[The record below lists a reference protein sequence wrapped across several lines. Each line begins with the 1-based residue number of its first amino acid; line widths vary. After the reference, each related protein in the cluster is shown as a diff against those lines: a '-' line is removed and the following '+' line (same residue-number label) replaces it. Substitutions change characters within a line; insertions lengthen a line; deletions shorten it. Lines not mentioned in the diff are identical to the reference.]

1 FLILFQVPDEL
12 VEHYLAKSG
21 FQCPDVRLIRLVAVA
36 TQKFITEVA
45 TDSLQSNILVIIGTL
60 FGIPG
65 KSKDHKFA
73 RRDLKYL
80 REEKDLRWVPE
91 LEVQELE
98 DGSEEFP
105 TSMLWMNDD
114 EIEP

>member
-1 FLILFQVPDEL
+1 MKVRFEPSTVRRPTLPLPLRFELCSAFASTLRQPSGLFLFTAFIILNL
-12 VEHYLAKSG
+12 
-21 FQCPDVRLIRLVAVA
+21 
-36 TQKFITEVA
+36 
-45 TDSLQSNILVIIGTL
+45 SNILVIIGTL
-60 FGIPG
+60 LGIPG
-65 KSKDHKFA
+65 KSKDHKSA

>member
-1 FLILFQVPDEL
+1 MKVRFEPSTVRRPTLPLPLRFEL
-12 VEHYLAKSG
+12 CSAFAS
-21 FQCPDVRLIRLVAVA
+21 
-36 TQKFITEVA
+36 
-45 TDSLQSNILVIIGTL
+45 TL
-60 FGIPG
+60 RQPSGIPG
-65 KSKDHKFA
+65 KSKDHKSA